1 MLFVRDL
8 KKYSWFLL
16 LAFGLLALI
25 SGVWDKRALITLPLD
40 NGFFDVTERIVPFV
54 LLLPISFLLYD
65 GYEIELGLVCGV
77 KTARLMLGRFFVLL
91 GYAVCAME
99 ALVVLYRYKEY
110 FAPVEEIVIPI
121 FIPEQYKLY
130 MLVSVFVTTLF
141 FASLFLFLR
150 VLLKNCYAP
159 VGLGI
164 FAYSTF
170 YTLNYNI
177 RAGSVGIKSALF
189 DPLIS
194 GYLLGDTVPVEH
206 YGIGPLWTYNRIL
219 FFCLAAGM
227 LIAIYVLL
235 RREQLHQGFHD

>member
-8 KKYSWFLL
+8 KKYSWFLP

-25 SGVWDKRALITLPLD
+25 SGIWNRIPLITLPLD
-40 NGFFDVTERIVPFV
+40 NGFFDTTERIVPFV

-65 GYEIELGLVCGV
+65 SYEIELGLVCGV
-77 KTARLMLGRFFVLL
+77 KTARLMLGRFFVMLC
-91 GYAVCAME
+91 YAVCAIA
-99 ALVVLYRYKEY
+99 ALVALYRYKPY
-110 FAPVEEIVIPI
+110 YAPVEEIVIPI
-121 FIPEQYKLY
+121 HIPEQYKLY

-177 RAGSVGIKSALF
+177 HAGSVGIKSALF

-194 GYLLGDTVPVEH
+194 NYLLGDTVPIEH
-206 YGIGPLWTYNRIL
+206 YGIGHLWTYNRIL
-219 FFCLAAGM
+219 FFGLAVGM
-227 LIAIYVLL
+227 LAITYVLL
-235 RREQLHQGFHD
+235 RREKLHQGFHD